1 MHRVYEEEIK
11 VPVDGYTYKR
21 RTEINMYQK
30 DKKVR
35 TDDWIKKLKEDDLI
49 PQLSL
54 ENSLKLEAPLS
65 LEELKSTLEK
75 CSKNKSPGNDGLTQ
89 EFYNHFWESIKEIY
103 INHTWN
109 LKKRKIINITETKYY
124 LPTRKSGKGQNIY
137 KELETDIINKF

>member
-1 MHRVYEEEIK
+1 MENFYS
-11 VPVDGYTYKR
+11 
-21 RTEINMYQK
+21 NLYQK

-89 EFYNHFWESIKEIY
+89 EFYNHFWESIKE
-103 INHTWN
+103 N
-109 LKKRKIINITETKYY
+109 LYKSYMESEKK
-124 LPTRKSGKGQNIY
+124 GKLSTSQRQNIISL
-137 KELETDIINKF
+137 LEKAGKDKTYIKNWRPISLINCDTKLLLKTYADRLK

>member
-89 EFYNHFWESIKEIY
+89 EFYNHFWESIKE
-103 INHTWN
+103 N
-109 LKKRKIINITETKYY
+109 LYKSYMESEKKENYQHHRDKILSPY
-124 LPTRKSGKGQNIY
+124 
-137 KELETDIINKF
+137 